1 MMTILLFVL
10 YVAFHAL
17 LFALCASAAAGDRD
31 VERFFDEYSRR
42 RDS

>member
-31 VERFFDEYSRR
+31 VERFFDEYSKRG
-42 RDS
+42 DS